1 MLLKTTLNEDPFVIA
16 ATLYVMVLPT
26 AEHDVVPVQVTPDT
40 STSDGKI
47 AVNVSDAE
55 IEDFSSKS

>member
-1 MLLKTTLNEDPFVIA
+1 
-16 ATLYVMVLPT
+16 MVLPT

-55 IEDFSSKS
+55 IEDFSSKSWVSW